1 MRPLRDNTMNTSDC
15 KLVYGAG
22 VVDGVGKVDC
32 KMQS

>member
-1 MRPLRDNTMNTSDC
+1 MCPLRDNTTYTSVC

-22 VVDGVGKVDC
+22 VADGVGKVDC